1 MGKHVLSKST
11 FIRGLKCHKSLY
23 LNKHNKH
30 LRDELS
36 EMQLAIFEQGSKVG
50 ELAQD
55 LFPDGID
62 CTSKN
67 YYDFSEALNKTKKL
81 IKEGQKVIYEAAF
94 QFDGVLAIL
103 DILVRDKD
111 GWKAYEVKSST
122 SVSSTHIMDATIQT
136 YVIQHSGIELKD
148 VSIVYINNQYRRQG
162 ILNLKE
168 LFGIESV
175 YNQVLSLL
183 PTIPDQINELK
194 NVLNKTDTPNID
206 IGSHCTSPYNC
217 DFREHCWKHV
227 PSYSIFDISNLNLEK
242 KFELY
247 KKDILEFKDIPS
259 NFHLSK
265 NQKIQI
271 ECELEDRTIIN
282 KTELSKFLNDLN
294 YPLYY
299 LDFETFSTAIPIFNN
314 TKPYQ
319 QLLFQYSLHVQKLIN
334 GAVSHFEY
342 IANPDGNDPRKE
354 LVNQL
359 ITDCKTEGD
368 ILVYNI
374 SFEKGRL
381 KELINIFPEYKDQI
395 DKIIHRL
402 KDLMIP
408 FQKKWYYTKEMK
420 GSYSIKKV
428 LPALDSELTYNELQ
442 IQDGGLASHTFTQL
456 ITNKG
461 NKKFES
467 VRRNLLDYCEMDTLA
482 MVKIV
487 EKINSKI

>member
-62 CTSKN
+62 CTSKS
-67 YYDFSEALNKTKKL
+67 YYDFSEALNKTKEL
-81 IKEGQKVIYEAAF
+81 IKNGQKVIYEAAF

-162 ILNLKE
+162 KLNLKD

-175 YNQVLSLL
+175 YKQVLSLL
-183 PTIPDQINELK
+183 PTIPNQINELK

-259 NFHLSK
+259 TFHLSK
-265 NQKIQI
+265 NQKTQI
-271 ECELEDRTIIN
+271 ECELEDKTIIN
-282 KTELSKFLNDLN
+282 KTELSKFLNDLK

-334 GAVSHFEY
+334 GGVSHFEY
-342 IANPDGNDPRKE
+342 IANPDGNDPREE
-354 LVNQL
+354 LINQL
-359 ITDCKTEGD
+359 INDCKTEGD

-395 DKIIHRL
+395 EKIIHRL

-428 LPALDSELTYNELQ
+428 LPALDNELTYNELQ

-456 ITNKG
+456 ITNKE

-487 EKINSKI
+487 EKLNSKI